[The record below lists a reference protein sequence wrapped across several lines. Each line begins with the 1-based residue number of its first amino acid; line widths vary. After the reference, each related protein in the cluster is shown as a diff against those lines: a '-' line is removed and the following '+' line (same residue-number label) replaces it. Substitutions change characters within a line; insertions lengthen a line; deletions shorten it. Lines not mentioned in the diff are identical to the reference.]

1 MSLIDEIQ
9 AKCPPELIAAKEHGQ
24 IAELVSQGRTR
35 LNTTL
40 IGFGTIID
48 ALGLVDGP
56 AALDTLDALRVSSP
70 AIKWA
75 WTLLEQGRLDI
86 ALDSTRQQVVSLQA
100 AGVLTAE
107 QRDKLL
113 ALAIIPAPV
122 SVTEVIEAMR
132 GL

>member
-9 AKCPPELIAAKEHGQ
+9 AKCPPELIEAKEHGQ
-24 IAELVSQGRTR
+24 ISEIVSQGRTR

-48 ALGLVDGP
+48 VLGLVDGP
-56 AALDTLDALRVSSP
+56 AVLDTLEGMRANVP

-86 ALDSTRQQVVSLQA
+86 ALDSTRQQVASLHVT
-100 AGVLTAE
+100 GVLTAE

-113 ALAIIPAPV
+113 ALAVTLAPV
-122 SVTEVIEAMR
+122 STTEVIEAMR

>member
-1 MSLIDEIQ
+1 MALIDEIQ
-9 AKCPPELIAAKEHGQ
+9 AKCPPELIAAREHGQ

-35 LNTTL
+35 LSTTL

-56 AALDTLDALRVSSP
+56 AVLDTLEGMRANVP

-86 ALDSTRQQVVSLQA
+86 ALLSTRDQVHQLCFA
-100 AGVLTAE
+100 NVLTPE

-113 ALAIIPAPV
+113 ALAMIPAPV